1 MVLKNVLLAGAC
13 TMLLAW
19 SGVSVADEYR
29 PDQFLGL
36 DLSKAVLSPKPLG
49 PPAAFAPV
57 PVEAKSDRGSEG
69 QQAEAKHIRHPR
81 VHVARSRM
89 AVSQPKL
96 HAQPKARLAQISS
109 KRPHHAAPPVRLA
122 RQHRNPLDAQA
133 MDTRIQ
139 VWPCRSGGICNWK

>member
-13 TMLLAW
+13 TVLLAW

-36 DLSKAVLSPKPLG
+36 DLSDAVLSPKPLG
-49 PPAAFAPV
+49 PPAAFV
-57 PVEAKSDRGSEG
+57 PVEAKTDRGSEG
-69 QQAEAKHIRHPR
+69 QQASAEHIRQPRIHVTRPKIALSRPKVRVAEPKVRVAHVWSKKPHP
-81 VHVARSRM
+81 
-89 AVSQPKL
+89 
-96 HAQPKARLAQISS
+96 
-109 KRPHHAAPPVRLA
+109 AAPVRLA

-139 VWPCRSGGICNWK
+139 VWPCRSGGICNWKR